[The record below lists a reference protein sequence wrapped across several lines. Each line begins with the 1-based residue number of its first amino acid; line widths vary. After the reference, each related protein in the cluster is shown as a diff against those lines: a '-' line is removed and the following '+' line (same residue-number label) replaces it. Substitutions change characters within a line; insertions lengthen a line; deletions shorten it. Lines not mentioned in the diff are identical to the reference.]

1 MNDVSEKPAPVHLTQ
16 DTIASEMF
24 QAGLDLGLEIGWK
37 QGVSDASIPSSPRY
51 KDALKYLRSLLAQ
64 MERDA

>member
-1 MNDVSEKPAPVHLTQ
+1 MNNVSEKPAPIHLTQ

-24 QAGLDLGLEIGWK
+24 QAGLEIGWK

-51 KDALKYLRSLLAQ
+51 EDARKYLRSLLAQ
-64 MERDA
+64 MESDA